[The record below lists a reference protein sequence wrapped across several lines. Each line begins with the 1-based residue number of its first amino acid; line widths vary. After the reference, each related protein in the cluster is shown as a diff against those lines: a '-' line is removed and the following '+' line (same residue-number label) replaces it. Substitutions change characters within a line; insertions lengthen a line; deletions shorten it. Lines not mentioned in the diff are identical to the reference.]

1 MNILNTINRVFTTK
15 IIYYKGAFILY
26 RKFLT
31 KRSNK
36 VQIKMIYLINLITYL
51 KTDEV
56 YTLDSKTI
64 LKSIIIDYK
73 KTIDG
78 LNNQTKIN

>member
-1 MNILNTINRVFTTK
+1 MNIFNSK
-15 IIYYKGAFILY
+15 IIYYKGAFIQY

-56 YTLDSKTI
+56 YTLDSKRT
-64 LKSIIIDYK
+64 LKSIVIDYK
-73 KTIDG
+73 QTIDG
-78 LNNQTKIN
+78 LNKQTKIN